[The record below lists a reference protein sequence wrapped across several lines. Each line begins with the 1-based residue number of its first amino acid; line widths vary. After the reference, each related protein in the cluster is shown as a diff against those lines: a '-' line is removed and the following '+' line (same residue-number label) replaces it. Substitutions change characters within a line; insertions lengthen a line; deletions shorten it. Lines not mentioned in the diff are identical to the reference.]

1 ACPDVL
7 VRHLYGPTET
17 TLCATWHELR
27 PGDVLGEVLPIG
39 RPLPGR
45 RTFVLDAF
53 LQPVPPGV
61 TGELHVAGAG
71 LARGYWGGPGPTGE
85 RFVACPFLPGERMY
99 RTGDLVRWT
108 RDGELLFAGRADTQ
122 VKIRGYRVE
131 LGEVEAAL
139 AASPGV
145 AQAVVVAREDR
156 PGERRLVGY
165 VVPDGTGGPD
175 PQAVR
180 ERAAAVLPEYMVPAA
195 VLVLDTLPVTRNG
208 KVDRA
213 ALPAP
218 DFTERVAGREPR
230 TAAEETLCRL
240 FAEVLGV
247 ERVGV
252 EDSFFSLG
260 GDSIMSMQLAA
271 RARRADLLFKAQDV
285 FERETPAGLAAV
297 AHSAARE
304 TSGPDTGAGEVPWT
318 PVMRELGEHAVRPKL
333 AQWMTVGAPA
343 DLEQD
348 VLVSALNAVADTHAM
363 LRAVVLP
370 GETGPR
376 LVVGERGSVDAA
388 ERIGRLDATGAAD
401 GDLDGI
407 AGRAAREAAEG

>member
-1 ACPDVL
+1 ACPEVS

-27 PGDVLGEVLPIG
+27 PGEVLGEVLPIG

-45 RTFVLDAF
+45 RVFVLDAF

-61 TGELHVAGAG
+61 TGELYVSGAG

-108 RDGELLFAGRADTQ
+108 EDGELLFAGRADEQ

-131 LGEVEAAL
+131 PGEVEAVL
-139 AASPGV
+139 AAHPAV

-165 VVPDGTGGPD
+165 VVPEGPEGVD

-195 VLVLDTLPVTRNG
+195 VLVLDALPVTENG
-208 KVDRA
+208 KVDRK

-218 DFTERVAGREPR
+218 EFEGAAAGREPR
-230 TAAEETLCRL
+230 TVAEETLCRL

-285 FERETPAGLAAV
+285 FEHETPAGLAAV
-297 AHSAARE
+297 ARSAARE
-304 TSGPDTGAGEVPWT
+304 TSAPGADTGTGAGEVPWT
-318 PVMRELGEHAVRPKL
+318 PVMRELGDRAARPGL
-333 AQWMTVGAPA
+333 AQWAIVGAPA
-343 DLEQD
+343 GLRRDALVAAVGA
-348 VLVSALNAVADTHAM
+348 VLDTHDM
-363 LRAVVLP
+363 LRARVSGDGTERVLA
-370 GETGPR
+370 
-376 LVVGERGSVDAA
+376 VG
-388 ERIGRLDATGAAD
+388 
-401 GDLDGI
+401 
-407 AGRAAREAAEG
+407 